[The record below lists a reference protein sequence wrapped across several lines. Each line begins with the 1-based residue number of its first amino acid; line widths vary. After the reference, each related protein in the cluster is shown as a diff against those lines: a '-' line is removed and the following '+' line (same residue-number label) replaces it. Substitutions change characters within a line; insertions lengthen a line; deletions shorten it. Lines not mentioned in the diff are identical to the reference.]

1 MGDGQDDANIQSN
14 FEFPSVA
21 TNAFAND
28 SWPSFGWNING
39 LDQFLFG
46 TQNTSLDIANAVAS
60 GSGVGEPGQ
69 GGIDD
74 PANMLS
80 NNANVFAVASGS
92 AAGEPGPDG
101 IDAHANMPL
110 DNANAVAS
118 VSGAGEPGPSE
129 DIKPRF
135 EIVPSKYLFEYN
147 LPFKYYIL
155 INISIFFQLE
165 LWLVLSQSKNVL
177 K

>member
-60 GSGVGEPGQ
+60 GSAVGEPGQ

-80 NNANVFAVASGS
+80 NNANVFAVASG
-92 AAGEPGPDG
+92 
-101 IDAHANMPL
+101 
-110 DNANAVAS
+110 
-118 VSGAGEPGPSE
+118 SGAGEPGPSE

>member
-92 AAGEPGPDG
+92 
-101 IDAHANMPL
+101 
-110 DNANAVAS
+110 
-118 VSGAGEPGPSE
+118 GAGEPGPSE

-135 EIVPSKYLFEYN
+135 EIVPSKYLFEYH